1 MRSNNVEGTKNTVE
15 LKDSNGLGEDQ
26 VFTGFLR
33 NINFSNVRNDTFNIY
48 QKERTNKIDN

>member
-1 MRSNNVEGTKNTVE
+1 VRSNNVEGTKNTVE